1 MYMSHLP
8 TPLALAGEAGV
19 EWVLIK
25 LVVCHF
31 SWMFIS
37 FPV

>member
-1 MYMSHLP
+1 MYMRHLP
-8 TPLALAGEAGV
+8 TPLALTDEAGV
-19 EWVLIK
+19 ELVLIK